1 MTFEELRVT
10 YQCPEQ
16 MARDLFAQ
24 LAACQVLHTMEQA
37 LRAKAENKLA
47 AAAAPRRTYRQD
59 EEK

>member
-16 MARDLFAQ
+16 MARDLFGQ
-24 LAACQVLHTMEQA
+24 LAAAQHLHAIEQR
-37 LRAKAENKLA
+37 LRFKAEQKLA
-47 AAAAPRRTYRQD
+47 GLAPRRTYR